1 MKRLAYYIFLG
12 YTLLIQIGCSSEVNK
27 QLEPKGAALGKMNE
41 IIVIADKAV
50 WESAVGD
57 TFQYYFES
65 AYPILPQPEPIF
77 DLRHFTIEELNGQ
90 PLRKELRTY
99 VILSD
104 LSDAESPTTRMVK
117 RDLGSEK
124 YGAAMKGGDRFSS
137 VGRDKWARGQLLVYL
152 YAPDRNKLQKAITS
166 GFPAIATR
174 VHKHDEKQLR
184 SSVYVDRVNSGI
196 SDRVRDNFG
205 IDFDV
210 PGDFSVAIENKDDN
224 VLWLRKIGDK
234 ADQNIVL
241 QKIKYT
247 NQSQLTKEGIISM
260 RNKFGS
266 TYVTSDEENDVMVVD
281 EENLPVYEYNLN
293 MDGHYGKELRG
304 IWEMTNTFSG
314 GPFTTYVILKEATN
328 EILYIDVFVLAP
340 GTTKRNL
347 MMQLNHIVKSANII
361 GAPKGT
367 QNGE

>member
-1 MKRLAYYIFLG
+1 MKHIAHSIFFGCILFVFF
-12 YTLLIQIGCSSEVNK
+12 GCSSEVNK
-27 QLEPKGAALGKMNE
+27 QLEPKGSALGKMNE
-41 IIVIADKAV
+41 IIVIADKAL

-77 DLRHFTIEELNGQ
+77 DLRHFTMEELNGQ

-124 YGAAMKGGDRFSS
+124 YSAAMQGGDKFSS

-152 YAPDRNKLQKAITS
+152 YAPNRAKLEEAITS
-166 GFPAIATR
+166 SFSAIASR
-174 VHKHDEKQLR
+174 VHRHDEKQLR
-184 SSVYVDRVNSGI
+184 SSVYVDRVNSGLT
-196 SDRVRDNFG
+196 DKVRDDFG
-205 IDFDV
+205 IAFDV
-210 PGDFSVAIENKDDN
+210 PGDFHVAIENKDN
-224 VLWLRKIGDK
+224 KVLWLRKIGDK

-241 QKIKYT
+241 QKIKYN
-247 NQSQLTKEGIISM
+247 NQSQLSKEGIIDI

-266 TYVTSDEENDVMVVD
+266 IYVTSDEEDDVMVVD
-281 EENLPVYEYNLN
+281 EDNLPVYEYNLN

-328 EILYIDVFVLAP
+328 EILYVDVFVLAP
-340 GTTKRNL
+340 GTTKRDL
-347 MMQLNHIVKSANII
+347 MMQLDHIIKSSNII
-361 GAPKGT
+361 GVPKGT
-367 QNGE
+367 QSGE